1 MDATRFEL
9 NAREVLHLLDQQVAA
24 LAGRRLGKF
33 TSVEASAY
41 ETRKRRILKL
51 RSEISRFLAPV

>member
-24 LAGRRLGKF
+24 LAGRRPGKF
-33 TSVEASAY
+33 TRIEANAY
-41 ETRKRRILKL
+41 DARKRRILKL
-51 RSEISRFLAPV
+51 RSEISKFLAPV